1 MNPNAGFYPSTFLQ
15 LANGSKNS
23 FLNWV
28 LKLYFL
34 ISLQVLFLYVYV
46 EKPQTDFFI
55 LLHHC
60 FYSCKPQIYTKQTG
74 LTIRFVIP
82 RKILCSC
89 IQKIKN
95 KHDGGE
101 DVAFFVS
108 ACITHSLVERLAVLT
123 ALLGNKDKSP
133 GNEEA

>member
-1 MNPNAGFYPSTFLQ
+1 MKLNFFIFLQ
-15 LANGSKNS
+15 V
-23 FLNWV
+23 F
-28 LKLYFL
+28 F
-34 ISLQVLFLYVYV
+34 VYLSG
-46 EKPQTDFFI
+46 KTIDRFFI

-60 FYSCKPQIYTKQTG
+60 FYSRKPQIRTKQTG

-82 RKILCSC
+82 KKSFCSC

-95 KHDGGE
+95 KHDGGA
-101 DVAFFVS
+101 DVAFFVFV
-108 ACITHSLVERLAVLT
+108 CIIHSLLERLAVLT